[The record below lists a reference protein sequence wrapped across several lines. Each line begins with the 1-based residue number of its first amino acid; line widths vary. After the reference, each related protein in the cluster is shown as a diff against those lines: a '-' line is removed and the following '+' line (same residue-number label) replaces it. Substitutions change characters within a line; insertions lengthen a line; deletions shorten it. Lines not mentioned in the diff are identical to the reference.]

1 MHNFEQVKDVIEYSQ
16 EIHIKLADFYD
27 QLSEKHQ
34 LSHIKMLLDYLQ
46 RHERNLADSLSQYEK
61 DAAQQMMN
69 TWLQYA
75 PTTNVKDKIKYFPI
89 HSDMTLQEV
98 IDIALD
104 LDNALVE
111 LYRDVK
117 EHVEIPE
124 LKELFQ
130 NLIDMEDHEKK
141 RMVRDALMLTD
152 L

>member
-1 MHNFEQVKDVIEYSQ
+1 MRNFEQVKDVIEYSQ
-16 EIHIKLADFYD
+16 EIHTKLAKFYN

-34 LSHIKMLLDYLQ
+34 LSHIKMLLDYLN
-46 RHERNLADSLSQYEK
+46 RHERNLADSLSQYEN

-75 PTTNVKDKIKYFPI
+75 PTTKLEDKIKYFPI

-104 LDNALVE
+104 LDNALVD
-111 LYRDVK
+111 LYRNVAQNVDTQ
-117 EHVEIPE
+117 E
-124 LKELFQ
+124 LRELFQ
-130 NLIDMEDHEKK
+130 SLIDMEKKKKK
-141 RMVRDALMLTD
+141 RMVRDAMMLND

>member
-1 MHNFEQVKDVIEYSQ
+1 
-16 EIHIKLADFYD
+16 
-27 QLSEKHQ
+27 
-34 LSHIKMLLDYLQ
+34 
-46 RHERNLADSLSQYEK
+46 
-61 DAAQQMMN
+61 
-69 TWLQYA
+69 
-75 PTTNVKDKIKYFPI
+75 
-89 HSDMTLQEV
+89 MTLQEV

-111 LYRDVK
+111 LYRDVR

-130 NLIDMEDHEKK
+130 NLIDMENHEKK